1 MTKQDEI
8 LGKIKQKPEPGFYK
22 KGRQFVFRSNFH
34 KKDVALYFKAASS
47 GYLPKAARGH
57 ADALSIA
64 LNVGESPFLV
74 DPGTIT
80 YQSEAEWKKYFR
92 STLSHNTIKINLKNQ
107 TEVTKQ
113 NSRLS
118 HYKTNI
124 LETKFEKDSILIKA
138 EHDGYKKMGI
148 NHSRKIKLDKLKNL
162 IWITDTIECQKSGY
176 YFVELPFHFHPK
188 TIVKQNNPVNFQ
200 ASDEKEN
207 MIYVVTDKKFKT
219 KLIRGQ
225 IIPQILGWYSDSKER
240 KEPCS
245 TIYCT
250 ALIEQTVTF
259 QTIILI
265 K

>member
-1 MTKQDEI
+1 MAKQDET
-8 LGKIKQKPEPGFYK
+8 LGKINQNPESGFYK
-22 KGRQFVFRSNFH
+22 KERQFVFRSDFH
-34 KKDVALYFKAASS
+34 NKEVALYFKAAAS
-47 GYLPKAARGH
+47 GYLPKTAQEH
-57 ADALSIA
+57 ADALSVT
-64 LNVGESPFLV
+64 LNVGGSPFLV
-74 DPGTIT
+74 DPGAVT
-80 YQSEAEWKKYFR
+80 YQSEIEWKKYFR
-92 STLSHNTIKINLKNQ
+92 NTLSHNTIKINLKNQ
-107 TEVTKQ
+107 SEATK
-113 NSRLS
+113 SPPWFS
-118 HYKTNI
+118 HYKTTI
-124 LETKFEKDSILIKA
+124 LETQSDKNSILIKA
-138 EHDGYKKMGI
+138 EHDAYKKQGAI
-148 NHSRKIKLDKLKNL
+148 HSREIKLDKLKSL
-162 IWITDTIECQKSGY
+162 IWIKDTIECQKSGY
-176 YFVELPFHFHPK
+176 YFIELPFHFHPK